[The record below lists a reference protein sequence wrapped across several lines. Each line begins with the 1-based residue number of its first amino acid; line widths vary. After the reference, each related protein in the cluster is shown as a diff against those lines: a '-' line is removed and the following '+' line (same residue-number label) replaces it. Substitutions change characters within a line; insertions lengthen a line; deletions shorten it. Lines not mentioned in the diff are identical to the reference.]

1 MSVYITGDKH
11 RNFASV
17 ELFCKRAKTT
27 KKDTLIVLG
36 DAGINFTGTKDD
48 QIYKQYLESLPITF
62 MFVRGNHEMRPSQ
75 IIYQTDY
82 RKEIEIHGFFWV
94 EPEYPSLLF
103 AKDGTFYDYL
113 DEKGALRPIFVC
125 GGAYSIDKQYRLSHK
140 LKWFSDEQLTEVEK
154 QQIMKRLKNTHI
166 SASPSMQHEKLFVL
180 THTCPRSVVPHHA
193 LLSGIDK
200 ALEDWSM
207 EEFFDE
213 IKNELGEKTFTWY
226 CGHFHVD
233 ETNRIND
240 KQSFRFMYNDIE
252 MLR

>member
-1 MSVYITGDKH
+1 MSVYVTGDKH

-27 KKDTLIVLG
+27 KKDMMIVLG

-75 IIYQTDY
+75 ITYQTSYHD
-82 RKEIEIHGFFWV
+82 EGEIHGLFWA

-103 AKDGTFYDYL
+103 AKDGAFYTYI
-113 DEKGALRPIFVC
+113 DENSVVQPIFVC
-125 GGAYSIDKQYRLSHK
+125 GGAYSIDKQYRLSRN
-140 LKWFSDEQLTEVEK
+140 LKWFSDEQLTKVEK
-154 QQIMKRLKNTHI
+154 QWIMKYLKRTHI
-166 SASPSMQHEKLFVL
+166 FTNPSLSHEKLFIL

-193 LLSGIDK
+193 LLPGIDK

-213 IKNELGEKTFTWY
+213 IKSELGEKPFTWY

-233 ETNRIND
+233 ETNRINN